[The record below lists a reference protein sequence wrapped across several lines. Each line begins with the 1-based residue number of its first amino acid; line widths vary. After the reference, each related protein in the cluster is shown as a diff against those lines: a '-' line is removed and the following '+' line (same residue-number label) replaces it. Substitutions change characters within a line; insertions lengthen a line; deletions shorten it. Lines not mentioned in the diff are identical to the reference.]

1 MTESASTQRFLPIL
15 SVLQGLAGAK
25 DYPFYAPGHK
35 RGRGVIPEL
44 LQAWGADV
52 FRYDLPELP
61 EFDNLFCPSGAI
73 AEAQA
78 LAAQVW
84 GADQTWFLVNGSTVG
99 LQAAILAVCGEGDK
113 LLLPRNSHSSALAGV
128 VLAGAEPIFLAPEV
142 DAQWD
147 LAGSF
152 TPATL
157 AAALEAHPDAK
168 AVLALSP
175 TYQGIGGDLKKIA
188 ELTHA
193 QGLPLLVD
201 GAHGAHLGF
210 HLDFPPG
217 ALQQG
222 ADVVVQS
229 AHKTLGAL
237 SQAALLHLQGFRV
250 SPQRLSQAL
259 QLLQS
264 TSPNALLLTSL
275 DGARGQLQRDGAALM
290 AQTLSLANAA
300 RRELNAIPGLKCLQ
314 IPEPRPG
321 FHSLDPS
328 RLTVDV
334 SAWGLTGFE
343 IDDLLRQ
350 KFQVTAELPTLRQL
364 TFILSLGNCEA
375 DIAALTQA
383 FKSLAPSPKTAPLIL
398 PNLTLPLTE
407 FALTPRQALWAPREQ
422 VARAQ
427 APGRINT
434 RLLCPY
440 PPGIPILVP
449 GEIITPEAIEYLE
462 TILSAGGV
470 INGLDSQGLDTWA
483 VVA

>member
-1 MTESASTQRFLPIL
+1 Q
-15 SVLQGLAGAK
+15 
-25 DYPFYAPGHK
+25 
-35 RGRGVIPEL
+35 
-44 LQAWGADV
+44 
-52 FRYDLPELP
+52 
-61 EFDNLFCPSGAI
+61 
-73 AEAQA
+73 
-78 LAAQVW
+78 
-84 GADQTWFLVNGSTVG
+84 
-99 LQAAILAVCGEGDK
+99 
-113 LLLPRNSHSSALAGV
+113 
-128 VLAGAEPIFLAPEV
+128 
-142 DAQWD
+142 
-147 LAGSF
+147 
-152 TPATL
+152 
-157 AAALEAHPDAK
+157 
-168 AVLALSP
+168 
-175 TYQGIGGDLKKIA
+175 IA

-210 HLDFPPG
+210 HPDFPPG

-264 TSPNALLLTSL
+264 TSPNALLLASL
-275 DGARGQLQRDGAALM
+275 DGARGQLQRDGSALM
-290 AQTLSLANAA
+290 ERTVKLAQSA
-300 RRELNAIPGLKCLQ
+300 RRQLSRIPGLRCLEIGQ
-314 IPEPRPG
+314 ARPG
-321 FHSLDPS
+321 FQTLDPT

-334 SAWGLTGFE
+334 SAWGITGFE
-343 IDDLLRQ
+343 ADERLRQ
-350 KFQVTAELPTLRQL
+350 EFQVTAELPSLRQL
-364 TFILSLGNCEA
+364 TFIITPGNDQTDVEA
-375 DIAALTQA
+375 LIGA
-383 FKSLAPSPKTAPLIL
+383 FQSLAPSQKTAPLIL

-440 PPGIPILVP
+440 PPGIPVLVP
-449 GEIITPEAIEYLE
+449 GEIITPEAIDYLE
-462 TILSAGGV
+462 TILSRGGV
-470 INGLDSQGLDTWA
+470 INGLDSQGLDSWE

>member
-1 MTESASTQRFLPIL
+1 MTEPAPIKAALPIF
-15 SVLQGLAGAK
+15 SALQGLAGAK

-35 RGRGVIPEL
+35 RGRGIAPEL

-61 EFDNLFCPSGAI
+61 EFDNLFSPSGAI

-78 LAAQVW
+78 LAAQTW
-84 GADQTWFLVNGSTVG
+84 GADQTWFLINGSSVG
-99 LQAAILAVCGEGDK
+99 LQAAILAVCGQGDK
-113 LLLPRNSHSSALAGV
+113 LLLSRNSHSSALAGV
-128 VLAGAEPIFLAPEV
+128 ILAGAEPIFLAPEV
-142 DAQWD
+142 DPEWD

-152 TPATL
+152 TPETL
-157 AAALEAHPDAK
+157 AEALETHPDAK
-168 AVLALSP
+168 AVLALCP
-175 TYQGIGGDLKKIA
+175 NYQGVGGDLKKIA

-193 QGLPLLVD
+193 QGLPLLAD

-210 HLDFPPG
+210 HPDFPPG
-217 ALQQG
+217 SLQQG

-237 SQAALLHLQGFRV
+237 SQAALLHLRGSRV

-264 TSPNALLLTSL
+264 TSPNALLLASL
-275 DGARGQLQRDGAALM
+275 DGARSQLQRVGAALM
-290 AQTLSLANAA
+290 ERTLKLAQSA

-328 RLTVDV
+328 RLTVDI
-334 SAWGLTGFE
+334 SAWGITGFE
-343 IDDLLRQ
+343 ADERLRQ
-350 KFQVTAELPTLRQL
+350 EFQVTTELPTLRQL

-383 FKSLAPSPKTAPLIL
+383 FKSLAPSPKTAPLIV

-407 FALTPRQALWAPREQ
+407 LALTPRQALWAPREW

-440 PPGIPILVP
+440 PPGIPVLVP
-449 GEIITPEAIEYLE
+449 GEIITPEAIDYLE
-462 TILSAGGV
+462 TILGAGGM
-470 INGLDSQGLDTWA
+470 INGLDSQWLDSWE